1 MRASRG
7 TSLLLILLLAG
18 LAVQYGRRSLLSRS
32 GPPAFFVEK
41 HPGVLVS
48 LGPGFPQPGIYQFSD
63 GATPLSV
70 IQMTPFLS
78 SPELAEK
85 EEAARPL
92 RSGEAL
98 DIVRSGAKVI
108 GVKRDWMPA
117 RQRMTLGIP
126 LRVDRMSF
134 RDWQALPGIGPAFAR
149 RVEIDRQQN
158 GGFGSLEA
166 LQRVRGI
173 GPKHIKDWKKFFL
186 KERQHHRLLK

>member
-1 MRASRG
+1 
-7 TSLLLILLLAG
+7 
-18 LAVQYGRRSLLSRS
+18 
-32 GPPAFFVEK
+32 
-41 HPGVLVS
+41 
-48 LGPGFPQPGIYQFSD
+48 
-63 GATPLSV
+63 
-70 IQMTPFLS
+70 MTPFLS